1 MSTLSELRRQNLK
14 LAKKL
19 VKESV
24 NQDLFIVNAIS
35 NVEELAKIAN
45 TLTKRL
51 REWYAIYFPE
61 LEKKVQDNEA
71 FVKLVLK
78 ADKKGLLAE
87 GKDNVKDEMGADL
100 EKQDLEPILSLAS
113 IITDLLR
120 EKQLLEDY
128 LDKTMKAH
136 APNLSAVA
144 GSLIGA
150 KLLKEA
156 GSLKRLA
163 MMRSSTIQ
171 LLGAEKALFRH
182 IRTGARPPKYGYL
195 LQHQFVQKAKKD
207 ERGKAAR
214 ALADKIFLAVRV
226 DYFKGSYIADKLIAE
241 LEERFKISLDKAGD
255 ASSRGGRG

>member
-1 MSTLSELRRQNLK
+1 
-14 LAKKL
+14 
-19 VKESV
+19 V
-24 NQDLFIVNAIS
+24 NADLYIVNAIN

-51 REWYAIYFPE
+51 REWYALYFPE

-71 FVKLVLK
+71 FVRLVLK
-78 ADKKGLLAE
+78 ADKKTLLLE
-87 GKDNVKDEMGADL
+87 SKVKDEMGFNL

-113 IITDLLR
+113 VITDLLR

-128 LDKTMKAH
+128 LDKTMRIH
-136 APNLSAVA
+136 CINLTTVA

-195 LQHQFVQKAKKD
+195 LQHQLVQKTRKD

-226 DYFKGSYIADKLIAE
+226 DYFKGQFIADKLLAE
-241 LEERFKISLDKAGD
+241 LEARFKISLDKGGNGND
-255 ASSRGGRG
+255 RGERG